1 MAAFAF
7 AALDSNGKEQRGVL
21 EADSSRQVRQQLR
34 DRGLAPLRIEPAVK
48 PAAQSRRIT
57 SSTVSLS
64 GGPKLSVAELALIT
78 RQLATLL
85 QAAMPLEEALGAVS
99 RQAEK
104 QKVANIVLSV
114 RSKVMEGHSLA
125 HSMGEFPAAFPNLYR
140 ATVAAGEHSGH
151 LDLVLGKLAD
161 YSENAYAARQKVQM
175 ALLYPSI
182 LLLVAVGIVAG
193 LMTFVVP
200 KVVDVIAGQGQEL
213 PMLTRGLIG
222 LSYFVTHWGW
232 LAVLLIIAAIFGVR
246 RALRN
251 EALRVRWHRRLLH
264 LPLLG
269 RLSRGSNTARFAST
283 LSMLTSSGVPLVDAL
298 SIGGAVLSNEWLKQ
312 AVAVVTQQVKE
323 GSALHRSLEQSGY
336 FPPMMISMIASGEVS
351 GSLDTM
357 LERVA
362 TSQQREFDNIVNT
375 ILGIFE
381 PMMLLFMGVA
391 VLLIV
396 VAILQPI
403 FSLNQLV

>member
-1 MAAFAF
+1 MAAFTF
-7 AALDSNGKEQRGVL
+7 AALDASGKEQRGVL
-21 EADSSRQVRQQLR
+21 EADSSRQVRQLLR

-48 PAAQSRRIT
+48 PSAQRARTGIAI
-57 SSTVSLS
+57 
-64 GGPKLSVAELALIT
+64 GGPSLRIAELALIT

-85 QAAMPLEEALGAVS
+85 QAAMPLEEALAAVS

-114 RSKVMEGHSLA
+114 RSKVLEGYSLA
-125 HSMGEFPAAFPNLYR
+125 NAMAEFPAAFPSLYR

-161 YSENAYAARQKVQM
+161 YSENAHASRQKVQL
-175 ALLYPSI
+175 ALLYPS
-182 LLLVAVGIVAG
+182 LLLIVAIGIVAG

-200 KVVDVIAGQGQEL
+200 KVVDVIVGQGQEL
-213 PMLTRGLIG
+213 PLLTRGLIG
-222 LSYFVTHWGW
+222 LSNFIVHWGVVA
-232 LAVLLIIAAIFGVR
+232 LAVIAMLVFGVR
-246 RALRN
+246 YALRN
-251 EALRVRWHRRLLH
+251 EALRVRWHRQLLH

-283 LSMLTSSGVPLVDAL
+283 LSILTSSGVPLVEAL
-298 SIGGAVLSNEWLKQ
+298 GIGGAVLSNEWLKS
-312 AVAVVTQQVKE
+312 AVAVATQQVKE
-323 GSALHRSLEQSGY
+323 GGSLNRSLEQCGY
-336 FPPMMISMIASGEVS
+336 FPPMMISMIASGEMS

-362 TSQQREFDNIVNT
+362 ASQQREFDNIIAT

-381 PMMLLFMGVA
+381 PMMLLVMGAA

-396 VAILQPI
+396 IAILQPI

>member
-7 AALDSNGKEQRGVL
+7 AALDHSGKEQRGVL
-21 EADSSRQVRQQLR
+21 EADSSRQVRQLLR

-48 PAAQSRRIT
+48 STAARERIGF
-57 SSTVSLS
+57 
-64 GGPKLSVAELALIT
+64 GGPSLRVSELALIT

-85 QAAMPLEEALGAVS
+85 QAGMPLEEALGAVS
-99 RQAEK
+99 RQSEK
-104 QKVANIVLSV
+104 QKVVNIVSSV

-125 HSMGEFPAAFPNLYR
+125 GSMAEFPDAFPSLYR

-151 LDLVLGKLAD
+151 LDLVLARLAD
-161 YSENAYAARQKVQM
+161 YSEGVYASRQKVRL
-175 ALLYPSI
+175 ALLYPSL
-182 LLLVAVGIVAG
+182 LLLVAIAIVAG

-200 KVVDVIAGQGQEL
+200 KVVDVIVGQGQAL
-213 PMLTRGLIG
+213 PLLTRGLIG
-222 LSYFVTHWGW
+222 LSYFVTHWGVVF
-232 LAVLLIIAAIFGVR
+232 LIAVAAAIFGMR
-246 RALRN
+246 YALRN
-251 EALRVRWHRRLLH
+251 EALRLRWHRRLLQ

-283 LSMLTSSGVPLVDAL
+283 LSILTSSGVPLVDAL
-298 SIGGAVLSNEWLKQ
+298 GIGGAVLSNQWLRR
-312 AVAVVTQQVKE
+312 AVLEATQQVKE
-323 GSALHRSLEQSGY
+323 GSPLHRALERCGY
-336 FPPMMISMIASGEVS
+336 FPPMMISMIASGEMS

-362 TSQQREFDNIVNT
+362 QSQQREFDNIIAT
-375 ILGIFE
+375 LLGIFE
-381 PMMLLFMGVA
+381 PMMLLVMGAA

-403 FSLNQLV
+403 FSLNQLI

>member
-1 MAAFAF
+1 MAAFTF
-7 AALDSNGKEQRGVL
+7 AALDTSGKEQRGVL
-21 EADSSRQVRQQLR
+21 EADSSRQVRQLLR
-34 DRGLAPLRIEPAVK
+34 DRGLAPLRIEPVVKASAQRLRVGLGSIAV
-48 PAAQSRRIT
+48 
-57 SSTVSLS
+57 
-64 GGPKLSVAELALIT
+64 GGPSLRIAELALIT

-85 QAAMPLEEALGAVS
+85 QAGMPLEEALGAVS
-99 RQAEK
+99 RQSEK
-104 QKVANIVLSV
+104 SKVANIVLSV
-114 RSKVMEGHSLA
+114 RSKVMEGHTLA
-125 HSMGEFPAAFPNLYR
+125 NSMAEFPSAFPNLYR

-161 YSENAYAARQKVQM
+161 YSENAHASRQKVQL
-175 ALLYPSI
+175 ALLYPSL
-182 LLLVAVGIVAG
+182 LLLVAIGIVAG

-200 KVVDVIAGQGQEL
+200 KVVDVIVGQGQEL
-213 PMLTRGLIG
+213 PMLTRGLIA

-232 LAVLLIIAAIFGVR
+232 LALIALAVMIFGVR
-246 RALRN
+246 YALRN
-251 EALRVRWHRRLLH
+251 EQLRLRWHRQLLR

-283 LSMLTSSGVPLVDAL
+283 LSILTSSGVPLVDAL
-298 SIGGAVLSNEWLKQ
+298 SIGGAVLSNDWLKS
-312 AVAVVTQQVKE
+312 AVTIATQQVKE
-323 GSALHRSLEQSGY
+323 GGALNRALEQCGY
-336 FPPMMISMIASGEVS
+336 FPPMMISMIASGEMS

-362 TSQQREFDNIVNT
+362 GSQQREFDNIVAT

-381 PMMLLFMGVA
+381 PMMLLVMGAA

-396 VAILQPI
+396 IAILEPI

>member
-1 MAAFAF
+1 MAAFSF
-7 AALDSNGKEQRGVL
+7 AALDHDGKEQRGVL
-21 EADSSRQVRQQLR
+21 EADSSRQVRQLLR

-48 PAAQSRRIT
+48 PQARGARSGPG
-57 SSTVSLS
+57 
-64 GGPKLSVAELALIT
+64 GGPGLRVAELALIT

-104 QKVANIVLSV
+104 QKVSNIVLSV

-125 HSMGEFPAAFPNLYR
+125 GSMGEFPVAFPGLYR

-151 LDLVLGKLAD
+151 LDLVLSRLAD
-161 YSENAYAARQKVQM
+161 YSESAHASRQKVQL
-175 ALLYPSI
+175 ALLYPVL
-182 LLLVAVGIVAG
+182 LLLVAIAIVSG
-193 LMTFVVP
+193 LMAFVVP
-200 KVVDVIAGQGQEL
+200 KVVDVIVGQGQEL
-213 PMLTRGLIG
+213 PLLTRGLIG
-222 LSYFVTHWGW
+222 LSHFVTHWGW
-232 LAVLLIIAAIFGVR
+232 LVVIAGGLLAAAVR
-246 RALRN
+246 RALRD
-251 EALRVRWHRRLLH
+251 EALRLRWHRRLLR

-269 RLSRGSNTARFAST
+269 RLSRGSNSARFAGT
-283 LSMLTSSGVPLVDAL
+283 LSILINSGVPLVEAL
-298 SIGGAVLSNEWLKQ
+298 EISGAVLSNQWLRR
-312 AVAVVTQQVKE
+312 AVEEATQQVKE
-323 GSALHRSLEQSGY
+323 GSALHRALERCGY

-362 TSQQREFDNIVNT
+362 QSQQREFDNIIATV
-375 ILGIFE
+375 LGVFE
-381 PMMLLFMGVA
+381 PAMLLFMGGA

-403 FSLNQLV
+403 FSLNQLI

>member
-1 MAAFAF
+1 
-7 AALDSNGKEQRGVL
+7 
-21 EADSSRQVRQQLR
+21 
-34 DRGLAPLRIEPAVK
+34 
-48 PAAQSRRIT
+48 
-57 SSTVSLS
+57 
-64 GGPKLSVAELALIT
+64 
-78 RQLATLL
+78 
-85 QAAMPLEEALGAVS
+85 
-99 RQAEK
+99 
-104 QKVANIVLSV
+104 
-114 RSKVMEGHSLA
+114 
-125 HSMGEFPAAFPNLYR
+125 
-140 ATVAAGEHSGH
+140 
-151 LDLVLGKLAD
+151 
-161 YSENAYAARQKVQM
+161 
-175 ALLYPSI
+175 
-182 LLLVAVGIVAG
+182 
-193 LMTFVVP
+193 
-200 KVVDVIAGQGQEL
+200 
-213 PMLTRGLIG
+213 
-222 LSYFVTHWGW
+222 
-232 LAVLLIIAAIFGVR
+232 
-246 RALRN
+246 LRN

-283 LSMLTSSGVPLVDAL
+283 LSILTSSGVPLVDAL

>member
-7 AALDSNGKEQRGVL
+7 AALDTSGKEQRGVL
-21 EADSSRQVRQQLR
+21 EADSSRQVRQLLR

-48 PAAQSRRIT
+48 PVAQRTRI
-57 SSTVSLS
+57 SAGGLS
-64 GGPKLSVAELALIT
+64 IGGPSLRVSELALIT

-125 HSMGEFPAAFPNLYR
+125 SSMAEFPGAFPNLYR

-161 YSENAYAARQKVQM
+161 YSENAHASRQKVQL
-175 ALLYPSI
+175 ALLYPS
-182 LLLVAVGIVAG
+182 LLLIVAIGIVAG

-200 KVVDVIAGQGQEL
+200 KVIDVIIGQGQEL
-213 PMLTRGLIG
+213 PMLTRGLIA
-222 LSYFVTHWGW
+222 LSYFVTHWGFV
-232 LAVLLIIAAIFGVR
+232 ALIAIVAMVFGVR

-251 EALRVRWHRRLLH
+251 EQLRLRWHRQLLQ

-283 LSMLTSSGVPLVDAL
+283 LSILTSSGVPLVEAL
-298 SIGGAVLSNEWLKQ
+298 GIGGAVLSNEWLKTN
-312 AVAVVTQQVKE
+312 VAIATQQVKE
-323 GSALHRSLEQSGY
+323 GSALNRALEQCGY
-336 FPPMMISMIASGEVS
+336 FPPMMISMIASGEMS

-362 TSQQREFDNIVNT
+362 ASQQREFDNIIAT

-381 PMMLLFMGVA
+381 PMMLLVMGAA

-396 VAILQPI
+396 IAILQPI

>member
-182 LLLVAVGIVAG
+182 LLVGIVAG

-283 LSMLTSSGVPLVDAL
+283 LSILTSSGVPLVDAL

>member
-1 MAAFAF
+1 MAAFSF
-7 AALDSNGKEQRGVL
+7 AALDNSGKEQRGVL
-21 EADSSRQVRQQLR
+21 EADSSRQVRQMLR
-34 DRGLAPLRIEPAVK
+34 DRGLAPLRIEPALK
-48 PAAQSRRIT
+48 AAVQRGRPQAGVVA
-57 SSTVSLS
+57 VSGASLRV
-64 GGPKLSVAELALIT
+64 GELALIT

-85 QAAMPLEEALGAVS
+85 QAAMPLEEALAALG

-104 QKVANIVLSV
+104 PKIANIVLSV

-125 HSMGEFPAAFPNLYR
+125 NSMTEFPAAFPGLYR

-161 YSENAYAARQKVQM
+161 YSENAYSSRQKVQM
-175 ALLYPSI
+175 ALLYPSV
-182 LLLVAVGIVAG
+182 LLLVAIGIVSG

-200 KVVDVIAGQGQEL
+200 KVVDVITGQGQEL
-213 PMLTRGLIG
+213 PLLTRGLIG

-232 LAVLLIIAAIFGVR
+232 LALLLIAAGVFGVR
-246 RALRN
+246 SALRN
-251 EALRVRWHRRLLH
+251 DALRLRWHHRLLR
-264 LPLLG
+264 LPLFG

-283 LSMLTSSGVPLVDAL
+283 MSILTSSGVPLVEAL
-298 SIGGAVLSNEWLKQ
+298 AIGGAVLSNDWLKRTVGI
-312 AVAVVTQQVKE
+312 ATQQVKE
-323 GSALHRSLEQSGY
+323 GGSLHLAIEQCGY
-336 FPPMMISMIASGEVS
+336 FPPMMISMIASGEMS

-362 TSQQREFDNIVNT
+362 VSQQREFDNIVGT
-375 ILGIFE
+375 VLGIFE
-381 PMMLLFMGVA
+381 PMMLLVMGGA

>member
-1 MAAFAF
+1 MAAFTF
-7 AALDSNGKEQRGVL
+7 AALDTSGKEQRGVL
-21 EADSSRQVRQQLR
+21 EADSSRQVRQLLR
-34 DRGLAPLRIEPAVK
+34 DRGLAPLRIEPVVK
-48 PAAQSRRIT
+48 ASAQRAPVGF
-57 SSTVSLS
+57 STISI
-64 GGPKLSVAELALIT
+64 GGPSLRVAELALIT

-99 RQAEK
+99 RQSEK

-125 HSMGEFPAAFPNLYR
+125 NSMAEFPAAFPNLYR

-161 YSENAYAARQKVQM
+161 YSENAHASRQKVQL
-175 ALLYPSI
+175 ALLYPS
-182 LLLVAVGIVAG
+182 LLLIVAIGIVAG

-200 KVVDVIAGQGQEL
+200 KVVDVIVGQGQEL
-213 PMLTRGLIG
+213 PMLTRGLIA

-232 LAVLLIIAAIFGVR
+232 LALIVIAAAISGMR
-246 RALRN
+246 YALRN
-251 EALRVRWHRRLLH
+251 EQLRLRWHRQLLR

-283 LSMLTSSGVPLVDAL
+283 LSILTSSGVPLVEAL
-298 SIGGAVLSNEWLKQ
+298 GIGGAVLSNQWLKS
-312 AVAVVTQQVKE
+312 AVAIATQQVKE
-323 GSALHRSLEQSGY
+323 GGSLNRSLEQCGY
-336 FPPMMISMIASGEVS
+336 FPPMMISMIASGEMS
-351 GSLDTM
+351 GSLDSM

-362 TSQQREFDNIVNT
+362 ASQQREFDNIVAT

-381 PMMLLFMGVA
+381 PMMLLVMGAA

-396 VAILQPI
+396 IAILEPI

>member
-1 MAAFAF
+1 MAAFMF
-7 AALDSNGKEQRGVL
+7 AALDAAGKEQRGVL
-21 EADSSRQVRQQLR
+21 EADSSRQVRQLLR
-34 DRGLAPLRIEPAVK
+34 DKGLAPLRIEPAMK
-48 PAAQSRRIT
+48 PAAQRARADSVGI
-57 SSTVSLS
+57 VF
-64 GGPKLSVAELALIT
+64 GGPSLKVAELALIT

-114 RSKVMEGHSLA
+114 RSKVLEGHSLA
-125 HSMGEFPAAFPNLYR
+125 NAMGEFPAAFPGLYR

-161 YSENAYAARQKVQM
+161 YSENAHASRQKIQL
-175 ALLYPSI
+175 ALLYPS
-182 LLLVAVGIVAG
+182 LLLIVAIGIVAG

-200 KVVDVIAGQGQEL
+200 KVVDVIVGQGQEL
-213 PMLTRGLIG
+213 PLLTRGMIG
-222 LSYFVTHWGW
+222 LSYFVVHWGL
-232 LAVLLIIAAIFGVR
+232 LALVLIVAAIFGVR
-246 RALRN
+246 YALRN
-251 EALRVRWHRRLLH
+251 DALRLRWHRQLLH

-283 LSMLTSSGVPLVDAL
+283 LSILTSSGVPLVEAL
-298 SIGGAVLSNEWLKQ
+298 GIGGAVLSNTWLKS
-312 AVAVVTQQVKE
+312 AVEVATQQVKE
-323 GSALHRSLEQSGY
+323 GSALNTALEQCGY
-336 FPPMMISMIASGEVS
+336 FPPMMISMIASGEMS

-362 TSQQREFDNIVNT
+362 SSQQREFDNIIAT

-381 PMMLLFMGVA
+381 PMMLLFMGAA

-396 VAILQPI
+396 LAILQPI